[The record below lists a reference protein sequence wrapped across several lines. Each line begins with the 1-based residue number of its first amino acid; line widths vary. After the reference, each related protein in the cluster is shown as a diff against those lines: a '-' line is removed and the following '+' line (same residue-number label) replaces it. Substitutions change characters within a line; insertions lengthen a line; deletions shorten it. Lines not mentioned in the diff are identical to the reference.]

1 MSRILTPVGWREIN
15 EEDVL
20 TEEELE
26 FATEE
31 IVNALNVLIDYD
43 IIDES
48 ALNEL
53 SPSTLSSYAKKAS
66 GERRKWAQAI
76 SPIRKTVAKLKSDG
90 GDEAHRRGA
99 AGSSQQPGQLLADPF
114 AGHPAQA
121 RCGHPQSLAG
131 GGRQVQAQLRDQAVA
146 PQHPQRIG
154 EEDPWTSQAQV
165 ALRKATASRDRQ

>member
-15 EEDVL
+15 EEVELEEDVL

-66 GERRKWAQAI
+66 KQRRVSTKRI
-76 SPIRKTVAKLKSDG
+76 IPVR
-90 GDEAHRRGA
+90 
-99 AGSSQQPGQLLADPF
+99 
-114 AGHPAQA
+114 
-121 RCGHPQSLAG
+121 QSMANP
-131 GGRQVQAQLRDQAVA
+131 RVA
-146 PQHPQRIG
+146 PKFAQTAGEIEKQH
-154 EEDPWTSQAQV
+154 
-165 ALRKATASRDRQ
+165 ALDKRNRTQGLATAAKKLQKRLPS

>member
-15 EEDVL
+15 EEVELEEDVL

-66 GERRKWAQAI
+66 GERRKWTKHI
-76 SPIRKTVAKLKSDG
+76 IPIRKHLSNLAPGGSDSDEKRHGNYAPTARYWEKDLENEKRKRNQGLAMVAK
-90 GDEAHRRGA
+90 R
-99 AGSSQQPGQLLADPF
+99 SQKRLP
-114 AGHPAQA
+114 
-121 RCGHPQSLAG
+121 S
-131 GGRQVQAQLRDQAVA
+131 
-146 PQHPQRIG
+146 
-154 EEDPWTSQAQV
+154 
-165 ALRKATASRDRQ
+165 

>member
-15 EEDVL
+15 EEVELEEDVL

-66 GERRKWAQAI
+66 GERRKWAKAI
-76 SPIRKTVAKLKSDG
+76 SPIRKIAAKTAAAADTKPKSDSGADAHRKAEAQKRLDHMGPYWKKDIETEKSKRNKRNQGLAMVAK
-90 GDEAHRRGA
+90 R
-99 AGSSQQPGQLLADPF
+99 SQKRLP
-114 AGHPAQA
+114 
-121 RCGHPQSLAG
+121 S
-131 GGRQVQAQLRDQAVA
+131 
-146 PQHPQRIG
+146 
-154 EEDPWTSQAQV
+154 
-165 ALRKATASRDRQ
+165 

>member
-15 EEDVL
+15 EEVELEEDVL

-53 SPSTLSSYAKKAS
+53 SPSTLRSYANKATAD
-66 GERRKWAQAI
+66 RRKWTKRIIPVRQ
-76 SPIRKTVAKLKSDG
+76 SLAKMKSDG
-90 GDEAHRRGA
+90 DHHAIQQYAPVARHREKD
-99 AGSSQQPGQLLADPF
+99 LENDN
-114 AGHPAQA
+114 
-121 RCGHPQSLAG
+121 
-131 GGRQVQAQLRDQAVA
+131 
-146 PQHPQRIG
+146 
-154 EEDPWTSQAQV
+154 
-165 ALRKATASRDRQ
+165 RKRNKGLATAAKKLQKRLPS

>member
-1 MSRILTPVGWREIN
+1 MSRILTSKGWRELN
-15 EEDVL
+15 EEVELEEDVL

-66 GERRKWAQAI
+66 GERRKWTKRI
-76 SPIRKTVAKLKSDG
+76 IPIRQSVAKMKSDG
-90 GDEAHRRGA
+90 DHHALQKFGPVARYWEKDLENEKRKRNKGLAMA
-99 AGSSQQPGQLLADPF
+99 AKRSQKRLP
-114 AGHPAQA
+114 
-121 RCGHPQSLAG
+121 S
-131 GGRQVQAQLRDQAVA
+131 
-146 PQHPQRIG
+146 
-154 EEDPWTSQAQV
+154 
-165 ALRKATASRDRQ
+165 

>member
-15 EEDVL
+15 EEVELEEDVL

-53 SPSTLSSYAKKAS
+53 SPSTLSSYAKKAADQ
-66 GERRKWAQAI
+66 RRRLAKAV
-76 SPIRKTVAKLKSDG
+76 SPYRKTVAKLKSDISG
-90 GDEAHRRGA
+90 GGHRGDEAHRRLDHM
-99 AGSSQQPGQLLADPF
+99 GSYWEKDIETEKRKREKRNQGLAMVAKRSQKRLP
-114 AGHPAQA
+114 
-121 RCGHPQSLAG
+121 S
-131 GGRQVQAQLRDQAVA
+131 
-146 PQHPQRIG
+146 
-154 EEDPWTSQAQV
+154 
-165 ALRKATASRDRQ
+165 

>member
-15 EEDVL
+15 EEVELEEDVL

-53 SPSTLSSYAKKAS
+53 SPSTLSSYVKKAS
-66 GERRKWAQAI
+66 EKRRDSTDHLVRVKPHINSLYNVDKQHASNMRTRNQGLPRA
-76 SPIRKTVAKLKSDG
+76 AKKLAK
-90 GDEAHRRGA
+90 RL
-99 AGSSQQPGQLLADPF
+99 PG
-114 AGHPAQA
+114 
-121 RCGHPQSLAG
+121 
-131 GGRQVQAQLRDQAVA
+131 
-146 PQHPQRIG
+146 
-154 EEDPWTSQAQV
+154 
-165 ALRKATASRDRQ
+165 

>member
-1 MSRILTPVGWREIN
+1 MSRILTPNGWRELN
-15 EEDVL
+15 EEVELEEDVL

-53 SPSTLSSYAKKAS
+53 SPSTISSYAKKAS
-66 GERRKWAQAI
+66 GERRKFAQAT

-90 GDEAHRRGA
+90 GDPADHHMGPYWKKDLETEKRKRDKRNKGLAMA
-99 AGSSQQPGQLLADPF
+99 AKRSQKRLP
-114 AGHPAQA
+114 
-121 RCGHPQSLAG
+121 S
-131 GGRQVQAQLRDQAVA
+131 
-146 PQHPQRIG
+146 
-154 EEDPWTSQAQV
+154 
-165 ALRKATASRDRQ
+165 

>member
-1 MSRILTPVGWREIN
+1 MSRILTPKGWRELDEEVEL

-53 SPSTLSSYAKKAS
+53 SPSTLSSYAKKATAD
-66 GERRKWAQAI
+66 RRKWTKRI
-76 SPIRKTVAKLKSDG
+76 IPIRKSLAKMHSDG
-90 GDEAHRRGA
+90 DARGIQNYAPHARHREKD
-99 AGSSQQPGQLLADPF
+99 LENDN
-114 AGHPAQA
+114 
-121 RCGHPQSLAG
+121 
-131 GGRQVQAQLRDQAVA
+131 
-146 PQHPQRIG
+146 
-154 EEDPWTSQAQV
+154 
-165 ALRKATASRDRQ
+165 RKRNKGLATATKKLQKRLPS

>member
-15 EEDVL
+15 EEVELEEDVL

-66 GERRKWAQAI
+66 GERRKWTKHI
-76 SPIRKTVAKLKSDG
+76 IPIRQSLAKMKSDG
-90 GDEAHRRGA
+90 DEKRHGNFAPVARYWEKDHASNMRTRNQGLPRA
-99 AGSSQQPGQLLADPF
+99 AKKLAKRLPG
-114 AGHPAQA
+114 
-121 RCGHPQSLAG
+121 
-131 GGRQVQAQLRDQAVA
+131 
-146 PQHPQRIG
+146 
-154 EEDPWTSQAQV
+154 
-165 ALRKATASRDRQ
+165 

>member
-15 EEDVL
+15 EEVELEEDVL

-53 SPSTLSSYAKKAS
+53 SPSTLSSYVKKAS
-66 GERRKWAQAI
+66 ERRKLDQSI
-76 SPIRKTVAKLKSDG
+76 
-90 GDEAHRRGA
+90 
-99 AGSSQQPGQLLADPF
+99 QPYTTWPSEKRP
-114 AGHPAQA
+114 HIN
-121 RCGHPQSLAG
+121 SLYNVLG
-131 GGRQVQAQLRDQAVA
+131 
-146 PQHPQRIG
+146 
-154 EEDPWTSQAQV
+154 
-165 ALRKATASRDRQ
+165 

>member
-15 EEDVL
+15 EEVELEEDVL

-66 GERRKWAQAI
+66 GERRKWTKRI
-76 SPIRKTVAKLKSDG
+76 IPVRKSLAKMKSDG
-90 GDEAHRRGA
+90 DHHAIQQFGPTARYWEKDLENEKRKRNKGLAMVAKR
-99 AGSSQQPGQLLADPF
+99 SQKRLP
-114 AGHPAQA
+114 
-121 RCGHPQSLAG
+121 S
-131 GGRQVQAQLRDQAVA
+131 
-146 PQHPQRIG
+146 
-154 EEDPWTSQAQV
+154 
-165 ALRKATASRDRQ
+165 